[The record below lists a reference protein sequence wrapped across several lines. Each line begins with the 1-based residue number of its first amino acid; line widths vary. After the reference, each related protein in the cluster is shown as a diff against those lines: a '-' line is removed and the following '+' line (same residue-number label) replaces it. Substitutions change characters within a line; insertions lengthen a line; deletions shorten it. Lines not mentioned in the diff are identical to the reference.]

1 VTRRRTKIDG
11 LPPRVYERHGE
22 RVYAIGYKQRDN
34 TWSFRLACDVNDK
47 ERIAQ
52 LRADA
57 KKRAA
62 EIDLGRPSEDS
73 FSALAD
79 AWLKWQQTKPPGS
92 ANRRAEST
100 LAENNRELETLK
112 GAFGHLP
119 VGSIEK
125 ADGYGYLDECERNAR
140 GAKGNK
146 EVALARSV
154 LEYGIRIGKLKV
166 NPFDGVEKLITEF
179 RSRLVTDA
187 ELNLAVEVGR
197 QMGGPQHI
205 CALALKTAWL
215 CLRRSVEVR
224 ALSVGQITERGIVWQ
239 AAKRKRGTA
248 QLEGLI
254 EWSAELKQTV
264 DEALAIRRYKHA
276 GEWYVFGNLSGER
289 YTKGGWKATLA
300 KLMDEC
306 VVEAGKRRLKF
317 ERFSLQ
323 DCRPK
328 GVTDKLE
335 AGQSDVMEATLH
347 TSERMVQQV
356 YDRRRVRVAKPAK

>member
-1 VTRRRTKIDG
+1 MD
-11 LPPRVYERHGE
+11 
-22 RVYAIGYKQRDN
+22 
-34 TWSFRLACDVNDK
+34 FRLACTSDTASASTRSATSSATTLGPSAWPATLTK

-125 ADGYGYLDECERNAR
+125 ADGYDYLDECERNAR

-166 NPFDGVEKLITEF
+166 NPFDDVEKLITEF

-187 ELNLAVEVGR
+187 ELNLAVDGAIGR
-197 QMGGPQHI
+197 P
-205 CALALKTAWL
+205 
-215 CLRRSVEVR
+215 
-224 ALSVGQITERGIVWQ
+224 
-239 AAKRKRGTA
+239 
-248 QLEGLI
+248 
-254 EWSAELKQTV
+254 
-264 DEALAIRRYKHA
+264 
-276 GEWYVFGNLSGER
+276 
-289 YTKGGWKATLA
+289 AT
-300 KLMDEC
+300 
-306 VVEAGKRRLKF
+306 
-317 ERFSLQ
+317 
-323 DCRPK
+323 
-328 GVTDKLE
+328 T
-335 AGQSDVMEATLH
+335 
-347 TSERMVQQV
+347 
-356 YDRRRVRVAKPAK
+356 